1 MFMTRNFPAKIASY
15 GPNRSGIH
23 TKKGGARYAYDEDAY
38 SKTNPPLPG
47 RTTSGMPGTK
57 RPCLYPR
64 DYLAATCNRVHFLHY
79 LYIKQPVKSQHHE
92 QICFPT
98 H

>member
-38 SKTNPPLPG
+38 SKTNPPCPAG
-47 RTTSGMPGTK
+47 RHPEC
-57 RPCLYPR
+57 RERNARAFIP
-64 DYLAATCNRVHFLHY
+64 A
-79 LYIKQPVKSQHHE
+79 I
-92 QICFPT
+92 I
-98 H
+98 